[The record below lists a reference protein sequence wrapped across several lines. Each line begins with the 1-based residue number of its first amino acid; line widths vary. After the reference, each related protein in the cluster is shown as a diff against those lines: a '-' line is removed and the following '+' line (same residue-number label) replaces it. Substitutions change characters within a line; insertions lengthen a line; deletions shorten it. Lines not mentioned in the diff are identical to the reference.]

1 MRFISI
7 IIHTA
12 ASISLIASYC
22 LAETRLDFIASEPI
36 RLPSVTVEPAQP
48 PSIDP
53 APLPLPN
60 PSQPQVFDNP
70 PLHDS
75 QVEPRLTLET
85 LETLALASNPAVE
98 RAEAQVRALHGKW
111 TQSGLYPNPVLGYSG
126 DEMGDSGT
134 AGKQGGFVQQEI
146 VTAGK
151 LGAHREVVAR
161 EIEQAQQQLAAQ
173 KLRVL
178 TDVRAAYYDVLLA
191 QERIKVTRRIA
202 GLSERASETVARLL
216 EARQSARVELLQADV
231 ETETSRVGASRA
243 ENDHIAAWRRL
254 AAVTGTPDR
263 AIAQVEGDWA
273 APPPPADWDTLVQE
287 LLQNSPEVAGALI
300 GVQRARSSL
309 QQACADSKPNIDLST
324 SVHKDNTTGDTITSV
339 QVGVPIPVF
348 NRNQGAIQQAQA
360 EITAADRDAERVA
373 LDLQQ
378 RLATVYQRLVDAQ
391 IQATRYHDIILPKSE
406 ESLRLVTAGYE
417 VGEIS
422 YLNLLTAQRTY
433 FQTSLQYLD
442 VLREAW
448 ASHVEI
454 KGLLL
459 SGSLSSSL

>member
-1 MRFISI
+1 MRFNSI
-7 IIHTA
+7 IVQTI
-12 ASISLIASYC
+12 ASISLTASYC
-22 LAETRLDFIASEPI
+22 HAETRLDFIASEPT
-36 RLPSVTVEPAQP
+36 RLPSVTAEPAQP

-53 APLPLPN
+53 ESLPLPN
-60 PSQPQVFDNP
+60 PSQPPVFN
-70 PLHDS
+70 S

-85 LETLALASNPAVE
+85 FEGLALASNPAIE
-98 RAEAQVRALHGKW
+98 KAAAQVRALRGKW
-111 TQSGLYPNPVLGYSG
+111 TQSGLYPNPVLGYAG

-191 QERIKVTRRIA
+191 QERIKVTHRIA
-202 GLSERASETVARLL
+202 GLSEQASQTVGRLL

-231 ETETSRVGASRA
+231 EAETSRVGASRA
-243 ENDHIAAWRRL
+243 ENDHVAAWRRL

-263 AIAQVEGDWA
+263 PIAPVEGDWA
-273 APPPPADWDTLVQE
+273 APPPASDWDALVQE
-287 LLQNSPEVAGALI
+287 LLRNSPEVASALVGI
-300 GVQRARSSL
+300 QRARSSL
-309 QQACADSKPNIDLST
+309 QEACAESRPNINLST
-324 SVHKDNTTGDTITSV
+324 TVQKDNATGDTIASV
-339 QVGVPIPVF
+339 QVGMPIPVF

-378 RLATVYQRLVDAQ
+378 RLAAVYQRLVDAQ
-391 IQATRYHDIILPKSE
+391 MQATRYHDVILPKSE

-417 VGEIS
+417 VGELS

-448 ASHVEI
+448 AAHVEI

-459 SGSLSSSL
+459 SGSLSTTP